1 MPAIIPPILARLGI
15 FAGLGALLNPLIK
28 TIAAFFGAAGKEIA
42 GTLGVALAMLL
53 LFFLLRILFMLVRAY
68 VSIILLII
76 FSPLIIAFG
85 AVSPAAIRGWFIN
98 LLANILVFPVT
109 ALLIG
114 LGGIISG
121 IIISSPQIWK
131 APILGPDNAMLAG
144 LFSLGILIVIPEVD
158 RIIKQF
164 LNARGPEF
172 GPPGISPQLQ
182 RGGQEFIS
190 RIAKKLTP

>member
-1 MPAIIPPILARLGI
+1 MPAILLG
-15 FAGLGALLNPLIK
+15 LWALLEPVIA
-28 TIAAFFGAAGKEIA
+28 TITGFLGVVGS
-42 GTLGVALAMLL
+42 TLGVAIAMLL

-85 AVSPAAIRGWFIN
+85 AVSPGAIRAWFIN
-98 LLANILVFPVT
+98 LIANILVFPAT

-114 LGGIISG
+114 LGAIISG
-121 IIISSPQIWK
+121 IITSSPQIWK

-144 LFSLGILIVIPEVD
+144 LFSLGVIIIIPEVD
-158 RIIKQF
+158 KIIKQF

-182 RGGQEFIS
+182 RGGQEFI
-190 RIAKKLTP
+190 KKFAEKYVR